1 MHLNVLKPDPEGR
14 LMYRPSHLEMN
25 STVTCVTQNNLVS
38 TATIGNTIAENSRA
52 ISQHWS
58 DSDLDRS
65 EVKPFVQRASFSPL
79 DQNPQL
85 NTTCTAPPTTV
96 YYSIE
101 NTRGTTA
108 SSDFVYQNDPYELLI
123 SQLDGYPISPASPQ
137 TERQPGIDMVFQ
149 NADDSHLGCISA
161 TFLPESSGLTV
172 APINGS
178 LVPSISRT
186 LVSPDVMSVF
196 SSPQLADT
204 RIGQAMTN
212 LSPTVPGSLLLQ
224 TSSPN
229 PSPCPAVNSTS
240 VSSTTV
246 LCAICED
253 KASGR
258 HYGVIS
264 CEGCK
269 GFFKRTVR
277 KQLQYVCRGSG
288 QCPVDR
294 RKRTRCQ
301 ACRYDRCIARGMKR
315 EGSVFHTF
323 LTPPTL
329 SVVPLAVQEERHRHH
344 PEPGRGNTSV
354 LTISGSTETPINTSP
369 GTLEA
374 VPMGD
379 PSTTT
384 VPVAP
389 TVSIPHKSD
398 ETDVTASSSQSTLSS
413 GVPQLTLHSL
423 LTAELT
429 SDYELPSTDT
439 GESVYIDIGEDS
451 VDPLVLICHS
461 VEEQL
466 SRLLIWARQLPCFA
480 VPHLSL
486 DDQFWLLKSA
496 WPELLLISAAFN
508 SIVVNEGLL
517 LANGRHLSRTKARQH
532 GLGPL
537 MDRFLIE
544 LVSRFRELSLER
556 VELALLRAII
566 LFNPDANNLCAHDR
580 VEAIR
585 ENLYAALH
593 SYCTASHA
601 NDTSRFTKL
610 LLRLPPL
617 RSIAHKCLEHLVFV
631 KLAAEDPSSRRL
643 INLVEH
649 GVWPSGENHQRPS

>member
-1 MHLNVLKPDPEGR
+1 MHHFTLWYLSAKGLCFTR
-14 LMYRPSHLEMN
+14 FLLRQL
-25 STVTCVTQNNLVS
+25 L
-38 TATIGNTIAENSRA
+38 
-52 ISQHWS
+52 
-58 DSDLDRS
+58 
-65 EVKPFVQRASFSPL
+65 FV
-79 DQNPQL
+79 
-85 NTTCTAPPTTV
+85 V
-96 YYSIE
+96 
-101 NTRGTTA
+101 
-108 SSDFVYQNDPYELLI
+108 
-123 SQLDGYPISPASPQ
+123 
-137 TERQPGIDMVFQ
+137 
-149 NADDSHLGCISA
+149 H
-161 TFLPESSGLTV
+161 
-172 APINGS
+172 
-178 LVPSISRT
+178 
-186 LVSPDVMSVF
+186 
-196 SSPQLADT
+196 
-204 RIGQAMTN
+204 
-212 LSPTVPGSLLLQ
+212 
-224 TSSPN
+224 
-229 PSPCPAVNSTS
+229 
-240 VSSTTV
+240 
-246 LCAICED
+246 
-253 KASGR
+253 
-258 HYGVIS
+258 
-264 CEGCK
+264 
-269 GFFKRTVR
+269 
-277 KQLQYVCRGSG
+277 
-288 QCPVDR
+288 
-294 RKRTRCQ
+294 
-301 ACRYDRCIARGMKR
+301 
-315 EGSVFHTF
+315 
-323 LTPPTL
+323 
-329 SVVPLAVQEERHRHH
+329 LAVQEERHRHH
-344 PEPGRGNTSV
+344 PEPGRGSTSI
-354 LTISGSTETPINTSP
+354 LTVSGSNEAPINASP

-374 VPMGD
+374 TPIGD

-384 VPVAP
+384 IPVAP
-389 TVSIPHKSD
+389 IISLPYKSD
-398 ETDVTASSSQSTLSS
+398 ETDPTASSSQSTLSS

-429 SDYELPSTDT
+429 SDYELPSTDA

-466 SRLLIWARQLPCFA
+466 SRLLMWARQLPCFA
-480 VPHLSL
+480 VPYLSL

-649 GVWPSGENHQRPS
+649 GVWPSGESYQRPS